1 MSCDLQYRLQ
11 SRKRLRILAAG
22 VVGVVLLALAD
33 LMTGSSGMKLAAVL
47 QALLQGPEAGTAE
60 AVIVWSIRL
69 PMTLTAF
76 FVGAALSLAGL
87 QIQNITG
94 NALASPST
102 LGISSAA
109 GFGAAAGVGSGVD
122 SAAGVG
128 AAGAITAGFTIF
140 GMLWLGTALAAFSM
154 AIIVSAAIYWLGGRR
169 GMSPSTVILAGIVM
183 NFFFMALQQF
193 LQYHA
198 SPEVAQLISGWT
210 FGNLERS
217 TWTSTAAAAGAV
229 IAAAAYLIGRSWE
242 LTTLTIGEER
252 ALSLGVPVRRLRV
265 VAFGISAL
273 LIACSVSFIGTVSF
287 VGLVAPHLAKL
298 TLGED
303 QRYLLPGS
311 LLTGAM
317 LMLASSVAAKLLSA
331 GAVLPVGI
339 VTSLVGVPFLLVLL
353 LRSTQARYA

>member
-1 MSCDLQYRLQ
+1 MSCHLHYKQ
-11 SRKRLRILAAG
+11 SNRKRSLILGAAL
-22 VVGVVLLALAD
+22 VVLFLAVALD
-33 LMTGSSGMKLAAVL
+33 LCVGTSEVSLRG
-47 QALLQGPEAGTAE
+47 LLSAFSEGPNAQ
-60 AVIVWSIRL
+60 SIEGAILWQLRL
-69 PMTLTAF
+69 PMTLTAM
-76 FVGAALSLAGL
+76 FVGTSLGLAGL
-87 QIQNITG
+87 QIQNITQ
-94 NALASPST
+94 NPLASPST
-102 LGISSAA
+102 LGITSAA
-109 GFGAAAGVGSGVD
+109 SFGAALSI
-122 SAAGVG
+122 S
-128 AAGAITAGFTIF
+128 
-140 GMLWLGTALAAFSM
+140 LGLTALGHLWIATAANALIF
-154 AIIVSAAIYWLGGRR
+154 ALVVSFAIYFLSVKRS
-169 GMSPSTVILAGIVM
+169 MTPETVILAGIVV
-183 NFFFMALQQF
+183 NFFFLALQQV
-193 LQYHA
+193 LIYRS

-217 TWTSTAAAAGAV
+217 TWTSTAAAVGAV

>member
-1 MSCDLQYRLQ
+1 M
-11 SRKRLRILAAG
+11 
-22 VVGVVLLALAD
+22 
-33 LMTGSSGMKLAAVL
+33 
-47 QALLQGPEAGTAE
+47 
-60 AVIVWSIRL
+60 
-69 PMTLTAF
+69 
-76 FVGAALSLAGL
+76 
-87 QIQNITG
+87 
-94 NALASPST
+94 
-102 LGISSAA
+102 
-109 GFGAAAGVGSGVD
+109 
-122 SAAGVG
+122 
-128 AAGAITAGFTIF
+128 
-140 GMLWLGTALAAFSM
+140 
-154 AIIVSAAIYWLGGRR
+154 
-169 GMSPSTVILAGIVM
+169 
-183 NFFFMALQQF
+183 
-193 LQYHA
+193 
-198 SPEVAQLISGWT
+198 
-210 FGNLERS
+210 
-217 TWTSTAAAAGAV
+217 

-353 LRSTQARYA
+353 LRSTHARYA

>member
-11 SRKRLRILAAG
+11 GRNRRRVLTAG
-22 VVGVVLLALAD
+22 LLGLVALVLAD
-33 LMTGSSGMKLAAVL
+33 LTTGSSGMSLETVL
-47 QALLQGPEAGTAE
+47 KAIAQGPETASTE

-69 PMTLTAF
+69 PMTVTAL

-109 GFGAAAGVGSGVD
+109 GFGAAASI
-122 SAAGVG
+122 SL
-128 AAGAITAGFTIF
+128 GFTVF
-140 GMLWLGTALAAFSM
+140 GMLWIGTAIAAFVM
-154 AIIVSAAIYWLGGRR
+154 ALVVSAAIYWLGGRR
-169 GMSPSTVILAGIVM
+169 GMTPSTVILAGIVM

-217 TWTSTAAAAGAV
+217 TWTSAATAAAAT
-229 IAAAAYLIGRSWE
+229 IAASLYLIGRSWE
-242 LTTLTIGEER
+242 LTALTIGEER
-252 ALSLGVPVRRLRV
+252 AQSLGVAVRSLRIF
-265 VAFGISAL
+265 AFSVSAV
-273 LIACSVSFIGTVSF
+273 LIACAVSFIGTVSF

-311 LLTGAM
+311 LLAGGM
-317 LMLASSVAAKLLSA
+317 LMLASSVAAKLLSS

-353 LRSTQARYA
+353 LKSSRMQGT

>member
-11 SRKRLRILAAG
+11 SQKRLRILAAG
-22 VVGVVLLALAD
+22 GVGVVLLALAD
-33 LMTGSSGMKLAAVL
+33 LMTGSSGMKLAEVL

-109 GFGAAAGVGSGVD
+109 GFGAA
-122 SAAGVG
+122 
-128 AAGAITAGFTIF
+128 GAITVGFTIF

-198 SPEVAQLISGWT
+198 SPEVAQIINGWT

-217 TWTSTAAAAGAV
+217 SWLAAGLSMILTMLCA
-229 IAAAAYLIGRSWE
+229 LFLLKRSWS
-242 LTTLTIGEER
+242 LTALTLGEER
-252 ALSLGVPVRRLRV
+252 AMSLGVPVKRLRV
-265 VAFGISAL
+265 ETFFLSAL
-273 LIACSVSFIGTVSF
+273 LISGAVAFVGIISF
-287 VGLVAPHLAKL
+287 VGLVAPHIAKL
-298 TLGED
+298 LLGED
-303 QRYLLPGS
+303 QRFLLPGTLLSGALLMVLSS
-311 LLTGAM
+311 L
-317 LMLASSVAAKLLSA
+317 VAKLLST
-331 GAVLPVGI
+331 GAVMPVGI
-339 VTSLVGVPFLLVLL
+339 ITSLVGVPFLLLL
-353 LRSTQARYA
+353 LVRHSARRAA

>member
-1 MSCDLQYRLQ
+1 MSCDLHYRLQ
-11 SRKRLRILAAG
+11 SQRRLTRLTVGFAGLLA
-22 VVGVVLLALAD
+22 LALAD
-33 LMTGSSGMKLAAVL
+33 LMTGSSGLGLREVVGAIAA
-47 QALLQGPEAGTAE
+47 GPSSDSLE

-69 PMTLTAF
+69 PMTLTAL
-76 FVGAALSLAGL
+76 FVGAALSVAGL

-109 GFGAAAGVGSGVD
+109 GFGAAA
-122 SAAGVG
+122 
-128 AAGAITAGFTIF
+128 AITGGITVF
-140 GMLWLGTALAAFSM
+140 GMLWLGTALAAFAM
-154 AIIVSAAIYWLGGRR
+154 AVIVSAAIYWLGGRR

-217 TWTSTAAAAGAV
+217 TWTSTAAAA
-229 IAAAAYLIGRSWE
+229 AAAVAASLYLIGLSWQ
-242 LTTLTIGEER
+242 LTALTIGEER
-252 ALSLGVPVRRLRV
+252 ARSLGVPVNRLRV
-265 VAFGISAL
+265 VTFAVSAL
-273 LIACSVSFIGTVSF
+273 LVACSVSFIGTIGF

-311 LLTGAM
+311 VLTGGM
-317 LMLASSVAAKLLSA
+317 LMLASSVAAKLLSS

-339 VTSLVGVPFLLVLL
+339 VTSLIGVPFLLVLL
-353 LRSTQARYA
+353 IRSGRRPEL

>member
-11 SRKRLRILAAG
+11 GRNRRRVLTAG
-22 VVGVVLLALAD
+22 LLGLVALVLAD
-33 LMTGSSGMKLAAVL
+33 LTTGSSGMSLETVL
-47 QALLQGPEAGTAE
+47 KAIAQGPETASTE

-69 PMTLTAF
+69 PMTVTAL

-102 LGISSAA
+102 LGIT
-109 GFGAAAGVGSGVD
+109 V
-122 SAAGVG
+122 
-128 AAGAITAGFTIF
+128 F
-140 GMLWLGTALAAFSM
+140 GMLWIGTALAAFLM
-154 AIIVSAAIYWLGGRR
+154 ALVVSAAIYWLGGRR
-169 GMSPSTVILAGIVM
+169 GMTPSTVILAGIVM

-217 TWTSTAAAAGAV
+217 TWTSAATAAAAT
-229 IAAAAYLIGRSWE
+229 IAASLYLIGRSWE
-242 LTTLTIGEER
+242 LTALTIGEER
-252 ALSLGVPVRRLRV
+252 AQSLGVAVRSLRIF
-265 VAFGISAL
+265 AFSVSAV
-273 LIACSVSFIGTVSF
+273 LIACAVSFIGTVSF

-311 LLTGAM
+311 LLAGGM
-317 LMLASSVAAKLLSA
+317 LMLASSVAAKLLSS

-353 LRSTQARYA
+353 LKSSRMQGT

>member
-109 GFGAAAGVGSGVD
+109 GFGAA
-122 SAAGVG
+122 
-128 AAGAITAGFTIF
+128 GAITAGFTIF

-229 IAAAAYLIGRSWE
+229 IAAAAYLIGHSWE

-252 ALSLGVPVRRLRV
+252 ALSLGVPVRHLRV

>member
-1 MSCDLQYRLQ
+1 M
-11 SRKRLRILAAG
+11 
-22 VVGVVLLALAD
+22 LALAD

-109 GFGAAAGVGSGVD
+109 GFGAA
-122 SAAGVG
+122 
-128 AAGAITAGFTIF
+128 GAITVGFTISVCF
-140 GMLWLGTALAAFSM
+140 GSARHLPLFHGHHRVCGHLLARRPARHVAFDSDP
-154 AIIVSAAIYWLGGRR
+154 GGYRHE
-169 GMSPSTVILAGIVM
+169 LL
-183 NFFFMALQQF
+183 FMALQQF

-217 TWTSTAAAAGAV
+217 TWTSTATAAAAV

-273 LIACSVSFIGTVSF
+273 LIACSVCFIGTVSF

>member
-11 SRKRLRILAAG
+11 SQKRLRILAAG
-22 VVGVVLLALAD
+22 GVGVVLLALAD

-109 GFGAAAGVGSGVD
+109 GFGAA
-122 SAAGVG
+122 
-128 AAGAITAGFTIF
+128 GAITVGFTIF

-169 GMSPSTVILAGIVM
+169 GMSPSTVILAGILMIVM

-217 TWTSTAAAAGAV
+217 TWTSTATSAAAV

-273 LIACSVSFIGTVSF
+273 LIACSVCFIGTVSF

>member
-1 MSCDLQYRLQ
+1 M
-11 SRKRLRILAAG
+11 
-22 VVGVVLLALAD
+22 
-33 LMTGSSGMKLAAVL
+33 
-47 QALLQGPEAGTAE
+47 
-60 AVIVWSIRL
+60 
-69 PMTLTAF
+69 
-76 FVGAALSLAGL
+76 
-87 QIQNITG
+87 
-94 NALASPST
+94 ASPST

-109 GFGAAAGVGSGVD
+109 GF
-122 SAAGVG
+122 G

>member
-109 GFGAAAGVGSGVD
+109 GFGAA
-122 SAAGVG
+122 
-128 AAGAITAGFTIF
+128 GAITAGFTIF
-140 GMLWLGTALAAFSM
+140 GMLWLGTALAA
-154 AIIVSAAIYWLGGRR
+154 
-169 GMSPSTVILAGIVM
+169 
-183 NFFFMALQQF
+183 FFMALQQF

-252 ALSLGVPVRRLRV
+252 ALSLGVPVRHLRV

>member
-1 MSCDLQYRLQ
+1 MSCDLHYRLQ
-11 SRKRLRILAAG
+11 SQRRLTRLTVGFAGLLA
-22 VVGVVLLALAD
+22 LALAD
-33 LMTGSSGMKLAAVL
+33 LMTGSSGLGLREVVGAIAA
-47 QALLQGPEAGTAE
+47 GPSSDSLE

-69 PMTLTAF
+69 PMTLTAL
-76 FVGAALSLAGL
+76 FVGAALSVAGL

-109 GFGAAAGVGSGVD
+109 GFGAAA
-122 SAAGVG
+122 
-128 AAGAITAGFTIF
+128 AITGGITVF
-140 GMLWLGTALAAFSM
+140 GMLWLGTALAAFAM
-154 AIIVSAAIYWLGGRR
+154 AVIVSAAIYWLGGRR

-217 TWTSTAAAAGAV
+217 TWTSTAAAAPAAV
-229 IAAAAYLIGRSWE
+229 AASLYLIGLSWQ
-242 LTTLTIGEER
+242 LTALTIGEER
-252 ALSLGVPVRRLRV
+252 ARSLGVPVNRLRV
-265 VAFGISAL
+265 VTFAVSAL
-273 LIACSVSFIGTVSF
+273 LVACSVSFIGTIGF

-311 LLTGAM
+311 VLTGGM
-317 LMLASSVAAKLLSA
+317 LMLASSVAAKLLSS

-339 VTSLVGVPFLLVLL
+339 VTSLIGVPFLLVLL
-353 LRSTQARYA
+353 IRSGRRLEV

>member
-109 GFGAAAGVGSGVD
+109 GFGAA
-122 SAAGVG
+122 
-128 AAGAITAGFTIF
+128 GAITAGFTIF
-140 GMLWLGTALAAFSM
+140 GMLWLGTALAAFFAALRM
-154 AIIVSAAIYWLGGRR
+154 LKPIQLEIAITATII
-169 GMSPSTVILAGIVM
+169 PIKI
-183 NFFFMALQQF
+183 F
-193 LQYHA
+193 L
-198 SPEVAQLISGWT
+198 P
-210 FGNLERS
+210 LERE
-217 TWTSTAAAAGAV
+217 
-229 IAAAAYLIGRSWE
+229 ILFQ
-242 LTTLTIGEER
+242 
-252 ALSLGVPVRRLRV
+252 
-265 VAFGISAL
+265 AFLMIY
-273 LIACSVSFIGTVSF
+273 IFDIPSF
-287 VGLVAPHLAKL
+287 
-298 TLGED
+298 D
-303 QRYLLPGS
+303 CNNLLP
-311 LLTGAM
+311 
-317 LMLASSVAAKLLSA
+317 LMSDLPMQSS
-331 GAVLPVGI
+331 I
-339 VTSLVGVPFLLVLL
+339 IL
-353 LRSTQARYA
+353 LRLFHGCAFSSL

>member
-1 MSCDLQYRLQ
+1 MSLEAVL
-11 SRKRLRILAAG
+11 KA
-22 VVGVVLLALAD
+22 LLA
-33 LMTGSSGMKLAAVL
+33 
-47 QALLQGPEAGTAE
+47 GPDAGTTE

-69 PMTLTAF
+69 PMTLTAL
-76 FVGAALSLAGL
+76 FVGCALALAGL

-109 GFGAAAGVGSGVD
+109 GFGAA
-122 SAAGVG
+122 
-128 AAGAITAGFTIF
+128 GAITMGFTVF
-140 GMLWLGTALAAFSM
+140 GMLWLGTALSAFVM
-154 AIIVSAAIYWLGGRR
+154 AVLVSAAIYWLGGRR

-217 TWTSTAAAAGAV
+217 TWTSTAAAA
-229 IAAAAYLIGRSWE
+229 AATLLAALYLLRRSWE
-242 LTTLTIGEER
+242 LTALTIGEER
-252 ALSLGVPVRRLRV
+252 ALSLGVPVRQLRV
-265 VAFGISAL
+265 ATFSISAVL
-273 LIACSVSFIGTVSF
+273 VACSVSFIGTVSF

-311 LLTGAM
+311 ILSGAM

-353 LRSTQARYA
+353 VKNSHTRGL

>member
-1 MSCDLQYRLQ
+1 M
-11 SRKRLRILAAG
+11 
-22 VVGVVLLALAD
+22 
-33 LMTGSSGMKLAAVL
+33 
-47 QALLQGPEAGTAE
+47 
-60 AVIVWSIRL
+60 
-69 PMTLTAF
+69 
-76 FVGAALSLAGL
+76 
-87 QIQNITG
+87 
-94 NALASPST
+94 
-102 LGISSAA
+102 
-109 GFGAAAGVGSGVD
+109 
-122 SAAGVG
+122 
-128 AAGAITAGFTIF
+128 
-140 GMLWLGTALAAFSM
+140 
-154 AIIVSAAIYWLGGRR
+154 
-169 GMSPSTVILAGIVM
+169 ILAGIVM

-210 FGNLERS
+210 FGNMERS
-217 TWTSTAAAAGAV
+217 TWTSTAAAAAAV
-229 IAAAAYLIGRSWE
+229 IAATAYLIGRSWE

-339 VTSLVGVPFLLVLL
+339 VTSFVGVPFLLVLL
-353 LRSTQARYA
+353 LRNTQARYA